1 MPATAAADGAWD
13 VAALVECLELPAP
26 PAALIADYVRVY
38 SDLVLLLDHLLAAG
52 GGTREPVS
60 AAVLER
66 ALRRAQDR
74 LGYWRARLGQRCRLE
89 LDPGGRLLRYGD
101 RTARLTAR
109 ELELIACLLRHRD
122 RPLPA
127 RHLAAL
133 AWSSAHLGPD
143 QVRGYVSRLRTKL
156 RLLGAPCGLVA
167 ADRRGY
173 RLLCGCDR
181 CRRAATAT
189 TIEDEP
195 VSRCP

>member
-74 LGYWRARLGQRCRLE
+74 LGYWRGAA
-89 LDPGGRLLRYGD
+89 GGRRPPGSRP
-101 RTARLTAR
+101 RT
-109 ELELIACLLRHRD
+109 
-122 RPLPA
+122 RPPA
-127 RHLAAL
+127 RR
-133 AWSSAHLGPD
+133 GP
-143 QVRGYVSRLRTKL
+143 
-156 RLLGAPCGLVA
+156 
-167 ADRRGY
+167 
-173 RLLCGCDR
+173 
-181 CRRAATAT
+181 
-189 TIEDEP
+189 
-195 VSRCP
+195 